1 MWDPLRA
8 KFLDHVDEI
17 NADLKARGL
26 PLLGE
31 EEAPVVKPLLNGHA
45 GGVNGEKPVNG
56 FHE

>member
-31 EEAPVVKPLLNGHA
+31 EKAPVVKPFLNGHA
-45 GGVNGEKPVNG
+45 GGANGEING